1 MGVLDSD
8 VMADFSEL
16 VKFCRARIAEEIPS
30 DMCGCLDAN
39 HVPACTPQPW
49 KDRIHRE
56 LAAKRAV
63 LDAYDAS
70 VRAHGPGLSRSY
82 LKLVAHQAAVWNDH
96 PDYREDWA
104 PPAAQPLA

>member
-8 VMADFSEL
+8 VLTDFPAL
-16 VKFCRARIAEEIPS
+16 VKFCRARIDEEVPS
-30 DMCGCLDAN
+30 DRCGCLDAN
-39 HVPACTPQPW
+39 HVPACVPQPW

-63 LDAYDAS
+63 LDAYEAS
-70 VRAHGPGLSRSY
+70 VRGFGPGLSCNY

-96 PDYREDWA
+96 PDYQPGWA
-104 PPAAQPLA
+104 PPA